1 MQKLKAK
8 AKGKLHYKTCIL
20 FQRAETDELKKVFRG
35 SHLSTMKG
43 GRGGMTRGPRR
54 GFVGSLI
61 EAVPGKSIF
70 GMYRFMPFFFA
81 LGAALEFTMI
91 NWEVNGNNFCKF
103 KYVFNN

>member
-1 MQKLKAK
+1 
-8 AKGKLHYKTCIL
+8 
-20 FQRAETDELKKVFRG
+20 
-35 SHLSTMKG
+35 MKG

-91 NWEVNGNNFCKF
+91 NWEVNGNNFYKTY
-103 KYVFNN
+103 KKRQVKNIIGVED